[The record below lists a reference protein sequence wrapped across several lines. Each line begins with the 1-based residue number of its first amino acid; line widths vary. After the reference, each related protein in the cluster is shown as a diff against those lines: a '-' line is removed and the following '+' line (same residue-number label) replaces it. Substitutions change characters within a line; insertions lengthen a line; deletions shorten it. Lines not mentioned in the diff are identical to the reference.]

1 MATITIRRLD
11 EATKSRLRVSA
22 ARHGQS
28 MEAEARDILKC
39 ALAREPRNP
48 ENLADAI
55 RARFSHL
62 GGVELPEYPRQPPSE
77 PPSFDE

>member
-1 MATITIRRLD
+1 MAAITIRRLD
-11 EATKSRLRVSA
+11 EATKTRLRASA

-39 ALAREPRNP
+39 ALARQPRNP

-55 RARFSHL
+55 RARLAHL
-62 GGVELPEYPRQPPSE
+62 GGVELPAYPRQPLRE
-77 PPSFDE
+77 PPNFGE